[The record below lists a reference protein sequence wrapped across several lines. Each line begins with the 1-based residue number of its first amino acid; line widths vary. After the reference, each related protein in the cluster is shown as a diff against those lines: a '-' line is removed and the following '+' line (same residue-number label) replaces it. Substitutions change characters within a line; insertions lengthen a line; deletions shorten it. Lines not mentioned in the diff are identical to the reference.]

1 MKQPARI
8 EFEYDNIKSYVVDNL
23 AVIKISC
30 NAFGT
35 ISNLD
40 DANKILPWFDA
51 VELDDSLKG
60 VLAINEK
67 DCLGEEA
74 YEKFLSE
81 ITGRDISKEGN
92 KEITKFE
99 KSEVRAIEINTLVNL
114 IRKVLQFKKIFIAA
128 INGEIVTPF
137 FGINL
142 ASDFRFGS
150 EDMRILFS
158 HVKYG
163 IHPSGILPLMLPKY
177 LNRQLATKYL
187 LQGGEIRGDKAVEL
201 NLVNEIL
208 PSDNFEERCVQKS
221 KEYLSCGINFIKS
234 TKSLLNRNMKEF
246 EEYVQIE
253 ANYTYK

>member
-8 EFEYDNIKSYVVDNL
+8 EFEYDNIKSYVVDSL
-23 AVIKISC
+23 AVIKLSC

-51 VELDDSLKG
+51 VEQHESLKG

-74 YEKFLSE
+74 YEKFLSD

-114 IRKVLQFKKIFIAA
+114 IRKVLQFKKIFITA

-142 ASDFRFGS
+142 ASDFRLGS
-150 EDMRILFS
+150 QDMKILFS

-187 LQGGEIRGDKAVEL
+187 LQGGKISGDKAVEL

-208 PSDNFEERCVQKS
+208 PVDNFEDRCVQKS
-221 KEYLSCGINFIKS
+221 KEYLFSGVNFIKS